1 MATSAPDVPP
11 QFHPDGRTQPRRT
24 GCDKEEEALSLLRQP
39 WYVSPRM
46 SEKGET
52 NLIHSAQCDP
62 EIAHFVSSLAELSH
76 VCMRCS
82 HALHIFWKPHIE
94 SDIVLAFSTQY
105 TKILTLSRVH
115 MEREGRGKEGGKEVG
130 KEGRKEGEC
139 RADFRAEWRLRSRSS
154 LPPSVSASL
163 PPSLAALDIPA
174 IWNRR
179 GEKRKSSERHI

>member
-1 MATSAPDVPP
+1 
-11 QFHPDGRTQPRRT
+11 
-24 GCDKEEEALSLLRQP
+24 
-39 WYVSPRM
+39 M

-115 MEREGRGKEGGKEVG
+115 MERGRRRTDGENERLAEGKEGRGRKEGGR
-130 KEGRKEGEC
+130 KEGRKEGG
-139 RADFRAEWRLRSRSS
+139 R
-154 LPPSVSASL
+154 V
-163 PPSLAALDIPA
+163 
-174 IWNRR
+174 
-179 GEKRKSSERHI
+179 